1 MPAGTGGFALIQ
13 RSRKPAPFAPASP
26 SFKAGVSGRDGCLV
40 TRREAK
46 KKKKNNNNKTK
57 THLILTVDT

>member
-26 SFKAGVSGRDGCLV
+26 SFKAGVSGGDGCLV

-46 KKKKNNNNKTK
+46 KEEKNHQQQNP
-57 THLILTVDT
+57 DTLNFNY